1 MIGVFVSYRREDAA
15 GHAGRL
21 FDALCERFGESAVF
35 MDVDLE
41 PGVEFWKR
49 IHEVIAG
56 CSVILV
62 VIGERWASIARDG
75 RRRLDDPGDF
85 VVKEITTA
93 LEQGRSVIPV
103 LVQRA
108 AMPDAGELPQ
118 SIAKLTDLQAIEL
131 TDVGWRADVQRL
143 LAHISKE
150 LEKAVDAAGD
160 GTPSRKKTWVD
171 VLPDD
176 WTKPPER
183 QRRGLFHLRSAD
195 KQQSQ

>member
-62 VIGERWASIARDG
+62 VIGEQWASISRDG
-75 RRRLDDPGDF
+75 RRRLDDPDDF
-85 VVKEITTA
+85 VVREIATA
-93 LEQGRSVIPV
+93 LEQGRLVIPV

-108 AMPDAGELPQ
+108 SMPDARTLPQ
-118 SIAKLTDLQAIEL
+118 PIAKLAELNAIEL
-131 TDVGWRADVQRL
+131 SDIGWRADVQRL
-143 LAHISKE
+143 LARIAKE
-150 LEKAVDAAGD
+150 LEQAQTRDGAAA
-160 GTPSRKKTWVD
+160 PPRKQSSFVD

-176 WTKPPER
+176 WTRPPHKPRRWPFR
-183 QRRGLFHLRSAD
+183 QRSAD
-195 KQQSQ
+195 T

>member
-21 FDALCERFGESAVF
+21 FDALCDRFGEAAIF

-62 VIGERWASIARDG
+62 VIGEQWASIARDG
-75 RRRLDDPGDF
+75 HRRLDDPDDF
-85 VVKEITTA
+85 VVREIATA
-93 LEQGRSVIPV
+93 LDQGRLVIPV

-108 AMPDAGELPQ
+108 SMPDARALPQ
-118 SIAKLTDLQAIEL
+118 QIAKLAELNAIEL
-131 TDVGWRADVQRL
+131 DDVGWRADVERL
-143 LAHISKE
+143 LARIAKE
-150 LEKAVDAAGD
+150 LEQAREAAGAAA
-160 GTPSRKKTWVD
+160 PARKQSSFVD

-176 WTKPPER
+176 WTKSPSKRRWPFRRRAADR
-183 QRRGLFHLRSAD
+183 QT
-195 KQQSQ
+195 